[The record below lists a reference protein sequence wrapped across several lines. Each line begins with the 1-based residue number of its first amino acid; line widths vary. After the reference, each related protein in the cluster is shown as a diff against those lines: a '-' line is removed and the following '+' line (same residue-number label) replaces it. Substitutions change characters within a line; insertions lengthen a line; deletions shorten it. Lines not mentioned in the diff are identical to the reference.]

1 MKVEFAEG
9 GKMKERVMDGVFLFV
24 IIICIFGLLVAWGEG
39 ERLKKDNLS
48 WSLTKTERDYIMK
61 ELDKRSVGD
70 CMLEPIPGGFKCTD
84 NEGKVYKVS
93 K

>member
-1 MKVEFAEG
+1 
-9 GKMKERVMDGVFLFV
+9 MKERVMDGVFLFV

-48 WSLTKTERDYIMK
+48 WSLSKTERKHIM
-61 ELDKRSVGD
+61 EALDAKGVGD
-70 CMLEPIPGGFKCTD
+70 CKLEPIFNGFKCTD

>member
-1 MKVEFAEG
+1 
-9 GKMKERVMDGVFLFV
+9 MKERVMDGVFLFV